1 MKNLSLLLTLVC
13 LTLQTGFSQ
22 TNSTNVK
29 RQYHDA
35 SNASTTVVVK
45 EKNASDMDVL
55 NSQFNINDVSMGEVI
70 FIKTE
75 DLAPSKPKSE
85 RTSFEDM
92 GKEPVA
98 GQEVTSVQESES
110 TVDQEVT
117 TVQESTKPARTVAAQ
132 PVEQK
137 STAKAGTSSRAKAAR
152 PQMRKKVNKTTKATT
167 TKTVAKPQEKRAQKY
182 FGVGTSRKY
191 KMKKKKLK
199 KRKRVRRSSRNKCF
213 SF

>member
-29 RQYHDA
+29 KQYIDTVN
-35 SNASTTVVVK
+35 SGTTVVVK
-45 EKNASDMDVL
+45 KDAASDMDVL

-85 RTSFEDM
+85 RTSFADM
-92 GKEPVA
+92 ANPQA
-98 GQEVTSVQESES
+98 T
-110 TVDQEVT
+110 T
-117 TVQESTKPARTVAAQ
+117 TVQESTKPARTVATQ
-132 PVEQK
+132 PVVEK
-137 STAKAGTSSRAKAAR
+137 TPVKAATSTRAKAAR
-152 PQMRKKVNKTTKATT
+152 PQMRSASTSTVKAKKATKAKA
-167 TKTVAKPQEKRAQKY
+167 KTVAPKAKRAQKY
-182 FGVGTSRKY
+182 FGSGSARKV
-191 KMKKKKLK
+191 KTKKRKLK

>member
-1 MKNLSLLLTLVC
+1 MNIKFYPMKNLSLLLILVG

-22 TNSTNVK
+22 TTTTNVK
-29 RQYHDA
+29 RQYHDTV
-35 SNASTTVVVK
+35 NASTTVVVK
-45 EKNASDMDVL
+45 QDHASDMDVL

-98 GQEVTSVQESES
+98 VQQPQPNTT
-110 TVDQEVT
+110 TVQ
-117 TVQESTKPARTVAAQ
+117 TVQESTKPARTVATQ

-137 STAKAGTSSRAKAAR
+137 TVVKATKSSRAKSAR
-152 PQMRKKVNKTTKATT
+152 PQLKKKVNKAAAAKT
-167 TKTVAKPQEKRAQKY
+167 TKTVAKPKAKRAQKY
-182 FGVGTSRKY
+182 FGVGSS
-191 KMKKKKLK
+191 KKVKTKRKKLK
-199 KRKRVRRSSRNKCF
+199 KRKRVRRSSRNRCF

>member
-1 MKNLSLLLTLVC
+1 MKNLSLFLILVG

-22 TNSTNVK
+22 TSTTTNVK
-29 RQYHDA
+29 RQYHDT

-45 EKNASDMDVL
+45 ENNASDMDVL

-98 GQEVTSVQESES
+98 GQVS
-110 TVDQEVT
+110 TT
-117 TVQESTKPARTVAAQ
+117 TVQESTKPARTVATQ
-132 PVEQK
+132 PVEQR
-137 STAKAGTSSRAKAAR
+137 TTVKAATSSRAKSAR
-152 PQMRKKVNKTTKATT
+152 PQLRKKVTKTSKAKTTR
-167 TKTVAKPQEKRAQKY
+167 TVAKPEVKRAQKY
-182 FGVGTSRKY
+182 FGVGSARKV
-191 KMKKKKLK
+191 KTKRKKLK